1 MQNMGLWSQ
10 ANSLNLNGHKTQ
22 MMIFST
28 AQLARKHNLD
38 SVPLEVSVNNT
49 DIQRVEC
56 YKLLGIHLTQHL
68 KWGEHVKNTTAS
80 CYATI
85 AVLRKLKHLDRYNL
99 RKTLAESLV
108 LSKLDYGD
116 TVFNPLTNVDLKRLQ
131 KCQNAAASF
140 VLGKYVKDRENLE
153 KVGWLPMKERR
164 DLHLLQQTFKAIHF
178 PNWPQYISLEQSV
191 NERNLRSQGSIRL
204 KVPLE
209 NKTFQDNAS
218 KLFNSL
224 PIHIRN
230 CKDFN
235 IFTKLNKDF
244 LIEPK

>member
-1 MQNMGLWSQ
+1 MPQG
-10 ANSLNLNGHKTQ
+10 
-22 MMIFST
+22 
-28 AQLARKHNLD
+28 
-38 SVPLEVSVNNT
+38 
-49 DIQRVEC
+49 
-56 YKLLGIHLTQHL
+56 
-68 KWGEHVKNTTAS
+68 
-80 CYATI
+80 
-85 AVLRKLKHLDRYNL
+85 
-99 RKTLAESLV
+99 
-108 LSKLDYGD
+108 
-116 TVFNPLTNVDLKRLQ
+116 
-131 KCQNAAASF
+131 SF

-164 DLHLLQQTFKAIHF
+164 ELHLLQQTFKAIHF
-178 PNWPQYISLEQSV
+178 PNWPQYLSLEQSV

-235 IFTKLNKDF
+235 IFTKLTKDF
-244 LIEPK
+244 LSEQK